1 MKQITRMLATVVALG
16 IVMNLGGC
24 LVAKSELDTANNYNN
39 QLVKDRDDLRGQLA
53 EADAQIAS
61 LERQLGDALSDGG
74 SGALVANL
82 REDLAGERAKYDT
95 LKASYD
101 RLADDRTSLPMEVS
115 TALEELALEHP
126 DMIEYVSS
134 RGMVKFKSDLTF
146 PKGSDEL
153 KASASAALKE
163 VATILNSTDASGYN
177 IYVAGHT
184 DDMPITPGSATA
196 RRHPNNWSRS
206 VHRAVVVQEALE
218 NAGVDPERLAV
229 VGFGEYQPA
238 ETNAPNHQG
247 NAANRRVE
255 LWIVLPGQFMSVD

>member
-1 MKQITRMLATVVALG
+1 MKQITRMLVTLVTLG
-16 IVMNLGGC
+16 AVMNLGGC
-24 LVAKSELDTANNYNN
+24 LVAKSELETAQNYNR
-39 QLVKDRDDLRGQLA
+39 QLVKDKADLTGQLSA
-53 EADAQIAS
+53 ADATIAD
-61 LERQLGDALSDGG
+61 LERQLNSALAG
-74 SGALVANL
+74 SGNGALVASL
-82 REDLAGERAKYDT
+82 QDELASERAKYAT
-95 LKASYD
+95 LKTSYD
-101 RLADDRTSLPMEVS
+101 RLADDRTSLPMDVS